1 MFSRYNIAPS
11 SWRYT
16 VLVLALTAALIIW
29 AILQGNATGY
39 ILAVVLL
46 VFVMPMVLV
55 VFINRGALRRME
67 TATMDQSERD
77 TLIAQYKS
85 GYDEVRTALQQL
97 SEADLDNRPAS
108 GGWSPREIVHH
119 LADSE
124 TMSTIRLRRLLAE
137 ERSTLASYDEEL
149 FARKL
154 HYDRP
159 IAASLEVLRA
169 VRSSN
174 SELLE
179 WLSEDEWQR
188 EGTHSEQGRYTVE
201 DWLRIYA
208 AHAHDHAAQIL
219 QAQEA

>member
-1 MFSRYNIAPS
+1 MFSRYNVAPS

-16 VLVLALTAALIIW
+16 VLVLAVTVALVVF

-46 VFVMPMVLV
+46 VFVTPMVLV
-55 VFINRGALRRME
+55 VFVNRGALRRME
-67 TATMDQSERD
+67 TLSMDQSERD

-85 GYDEVRTALQQL
+85 GYDEVRAALQQL
-97 SEADLDNRPAS
+97 SEADLDRRPAS
-108 GGWSPREIVHH
+108 GGWTPREIVHH

-124 TMSTIRLRRLLAE
+124 TTSTIRLRRLLAE
-137 ERSTLASYDEEL
+137 ERPLITSYDEEL

-159 IAASLEVLRA
+159 IATSLEVLQA

-179 WLSEDEWQR
+179 WLSEEEWMR

-208 AHAHDHAAQIL
+208 AHAHDHAAQML
-219 QAQEA
+219 QVQEA

>member
-1 MFSRYNIAPS
+1 MFSRYNVAPS

-16 VLVLALTAALIIW
+16 VLVLALIAALIVW
-29 AILQGNATGY
+29 AIVQGNATGY

-46 VFVMPMVLV
+46 VFVSPMVLV
-55 VFINRGALRRME
+55 VFANRRAVSRME
-67 TATMDQSERD
+67 TEPMDQSERD
-77 TLIAQYKS
+77 ALIAQYKS
-85 GYDEVRTALQQL
+85 GFDEVHSALQQL
-97 SEADLDNRPAS
+97 SEADLDRRPTS
-108 GGWSPREIVHH
+108 GGWTPREIVHH

-124 TMSTIRLRRLLAE
+124 TISTIRLRRLLAE
-137 ERSTLASYDEEL
+137 ERPIIVGYDEEL

-159 IAASLEVLRA
+159 ITASLEVLRA

-179 WLSEDEWQR
+179 WLSDEEWTR

-208 AHAHDHAAQIL
+208 AHAHDHAVQML
-219 QAQEA
+219 QAQEP